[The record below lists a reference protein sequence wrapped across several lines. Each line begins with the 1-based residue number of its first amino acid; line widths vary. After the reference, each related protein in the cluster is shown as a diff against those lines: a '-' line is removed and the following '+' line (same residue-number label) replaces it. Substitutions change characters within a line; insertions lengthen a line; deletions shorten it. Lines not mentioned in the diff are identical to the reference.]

1 MFYLN
6 LFTSVSAIFRIKYNF
21 KSFPDNIQNIL
32 LLKILR
38 NETTCCSV

>member
-21 KSFPDNIQNIL
+21 KSFPGQYSKYFIIKNIE
-32 LLKILR
+32 K
-38 NETTCCSV
+38 